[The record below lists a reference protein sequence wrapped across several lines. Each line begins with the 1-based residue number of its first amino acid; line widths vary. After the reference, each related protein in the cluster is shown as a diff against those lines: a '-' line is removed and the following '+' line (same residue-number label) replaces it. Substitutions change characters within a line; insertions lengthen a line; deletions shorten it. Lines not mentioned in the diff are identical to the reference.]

1 MVVFSGRM
9 LQADH
14 TQSYASVGP
23 VEPSSAIVSS
33 VVAVRESAVGPL
45 LPRPSAIVAAAN
57 APSALVARKGRG
69 ERSEARPKKEPQGRD
84 VLGFLGPS

>member
-57 APSALVARKGRG
+57 APLVARKGRG